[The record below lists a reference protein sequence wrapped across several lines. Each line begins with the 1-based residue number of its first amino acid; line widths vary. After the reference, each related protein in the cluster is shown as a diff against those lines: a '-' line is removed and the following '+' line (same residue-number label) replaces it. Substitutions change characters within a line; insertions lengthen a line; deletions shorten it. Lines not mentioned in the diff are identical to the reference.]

1 MIGVAQCA
9 NNAGSTAFPG
19 ADAQFSR
26 LLRGFTLSFEL
37 DAYDRKILALLQEN
51 ARLGFSEIGRRIHL
65 TSPAVAERMRQ
76 LEEAGV
82 IEGYSAKLNLRKLG
96 YSFEAFINITV
107 DSHDALDAW
116 AAAHPEVLELH
127 ATTGAHC
134 ALIRVALTSPE
145 HLQACLK
152 SLGLI
157 GKTTTSVVLS
167 SQLERRPRLAGDWL
181 STPAGAGVPS
191 HTGVKNVT

>member
-1 MIGVAQCA
+1 M
-9 NNAGSTAFPG
+9 
-19 ADAQFSR
+19 
-26 LLRGFTLSFEL
+26 SFEL

-65 TSPAVAERMRQ
+65 TSPAVAERVRR

-82 IEGYSAKLNLRKLG
+82 IEAFTTRLNLRKLG
-96 YSFEAFINITV
+96 YSFEAYINITV
-107 DSHDALDAW
+107 ESHDALNAW

-127 ATTGAHC
+127 DTTGNHC
-134 ALIRVALTSPE
+134 ALIRVALTAPE

-152 SLGLI
+152 SLALI

-167 SQLERRPRLAGDWL
+167 SQLEGRARLPGDQLPR
-181 STPAGAGVPS
+181 
-191 HTGVKNVT
+191 